1 MKISFAIVNLILI
14 TVAVFFAV
22 NGLYLTISSKGDN
35 VLLDKISGNE
45 ASASIIAVNK
55 PFSEYGK
62 IIERNIFNISTER
75 GKADIIDLK
84 ALKQTKLNLKLWG
97 TVSGENGG
105 SYAVIEETKTRKQ
118 ALYRIGDTIQN
129 ARVKII
135 LREKVVLSVDG
146 RDEVLQMSDKNIG
159 RNKRVTS
166 GKSEKRS
173 YLGKGFSSATTRT
186 QRISINRSKID
197 NALGNINE
205 LMKQVSIQPHFKN
218 GKPDGLILGRVRPKS
233 FYSEMGLSTG
243 DIIIGV
249 DGQDIESVEDALKFY
264 QNLQTASKVEIQ
276 IKRRGRV
283 KNMEYNIK

>member
-1 MKISFAIVNLILI
+1 MKISFAIVNLI
-14 TVAVFFAV
+14 FFAV